1 MVVLL
6 PFTGARALR
15 LTRLSNQ
22 TSKKETKQIMLTIL
36 EILIVAVLGLLGLA
50 VVLTKGGVFR
60 SIKNKS
66 IAAAED
72 LNESIRDPQADGKVA
87 IMKAKEEI
95 ADLKKRRESLLVQIK
110 ELEHERSEAA
120 FDVTKY
126 ERLARAAGDAGNE
139 GDVVKA
145 LTFKSSAEEEQ
156 ASLDGEIAKNKQLA
170 DRIKGMIDERAE
182 AIESA
187 ARDHRFL
194 SISIAHDNMREKI
207 AKELDEANDSVSAL
221 TQLSKDARKAK
232 AKADI
237 AEEEVRTGDGAA
249 SLEKA
254 YDTPKSKIDP
264 SVLSRY
270 LKTPPPA
277 AAA

>member
-1 MVVLL
+1 
-6 PFTGARALR
+6 
-15 LTRLSNQ
+15 
-22 TSKKETKQIMLTIL
+22 MLTIL
-36 EILIVAVLGLLGLA
+36 EILVVAVLGLLGLA

-95 ADLKKRRESLLVQIK
+95 TDLKRRREALLVQIK

-120 FDVTKY
+120 FDATKY

-139 GDVVKA
+139 ADVVKA
-145 LTFKSSAEEEQ
+145 LTFKASAEEEQ
-156 ASLDGEIAKNKQLA
+156 ASLDVEITKNKQLA

-182 AIESA
+182 AIETAS
-187 ARDHRFL
+187 RDHRFL

-237 AEEEVRTGDGAA
+237 AEEEVRTGDGAS

-270 LKTPPPA
+270 MKTTPPA